1 MQGKKRVLF
10 IVVLFMLLMGCGSI
24 NDHQSLDSHPYEGQ
38 MQYQSGQKKLGGASQ
53 DPVLIY
59 TSIYPLYDFA
69 VKIGGEQVEVKTIV
83 PPGADAHDFEPTP
96 NDIMA
101 LHQADLFIYNG
112 LGMEPWLE
120 SLLSAIDN
128 PSLITVNSTAHLMDH
143 PDGSLAGSGDH
154 QEAEHADH
162 HDHRDHTH
170 PHGLDPHVWLDPLL
184 AKEQA
189 KSIYEA
195 LVEVDPDHADD
206 YKSNFKALEQSFD
219 TLHNRF
225 DTMTRQAERR
235 HFVVSHQ
242 AYGYLAERYGL
253 KQVAIAGLS
262 PTQEPG
268 PKRMEEIIRFV
279 RENDVKY
286 ILFEYNV
293 AHNVAQV
300 IQTETGTEVLRLS
313 NLETLSKEEM
323 DQGQDYF
330 SVMERNLD
338 VLAKALGQKENE

>member
-1 MQGKKRVLF
+1 
-10 IVVLFMLLMGCGSI
+10 MGCGSI
-24 NDHQSLDSHPYEGQ
+24 NDPQSLDQQSYEGQ
-38 MQYQSGQKKLGGASQ
+38 MQYQSDQKKLGGASQ
-53 DPVLIY
+53 EPVLIY

-128 PSLITVNSTAHLMDH
+128 PGLIAVNSTAHLMDL
-143 PDGSLAGSGDH
+143 PDGSPAGSGDR
-154 QEAEHADH
+154 QEAEHVDH
-162 HDHRDHTH
+162 HDHHH

-206 YKSNFKALEQSFD
+206 YLSNFKQLEQSFD
-219 TLHNRF
+219 TLHNQF
-225 DTMTRQAERR
+225 ETMSRQAERR

-242 AYGYLAERYGL
+242 AYSYLAERYGL
-253 KQVAIAGLS
+253 NQVAIAGLS
-262 PTQEPG
+262 PSQEPG

-279 RENDVKY
+279 RENDVQY

-300 IQTETGTEVLRLS
+300 IQAETGTEVLRLS
-313 NLETLSKEEM
+313 NLETLSKEDM

-330 SVMERNLD
+330 SVMERNLE